1 MIRYMAYAGNLD
13 EPFITYP
20 DAKNAVL
27 HFILQADKPIILYGE
42 GSNGKTHL
50 INDINNSIKVT
61 EVIPSGNILQDKL
74 AKLNKGGEIVSTP
87 SLEYLKGLNKDS
99 YHLIDMS
106 KMHWKYDNDK
116 KKSVFSCD

>member
-1 MIRYMAYAGNLD
+1 MAYAGNLD

-61 EVIPSGNILQDKL
+61 EVIPSGKILQEKL
-74 AKLNKGGEIVSTP
+74 EKLNKGGEIVST
-87 SLEYLKGLNKDS
+87 STLEYLKDLKRDS
-99 YHLIDMS
+99 YHLINMN
-106 KMHWKYDNDK
+106 KMHWKYDNEK
-116 KKSVFSCD
+116 GRPVFNCN

>member
-1 MIRYMAYAGNLD
+1 MAYAGNLD

-61 EVIPSGNILQDKL
+61 EVIPSGKILQEKL
-74 AKLNKGGEIVSTP
+74 EKINRGGEIVST
-87 SLEYLKGLNKDS
+87 STLEYLQDLKMGS
-99 YHLIDMS
+99 YHLINMS
-106 KMHWKYDNDK
+106 KMHWKYDNEK
-116 KKSVFSCD
+116 KRPVFNCD